1 MNFGSPGWF
10 ESYLQF
16 RADQPLAN
24 HLPSAGVRV
33 LDHAGVH
40 HEMDQAIYY
49 FLQPTGLL
57 YGYPVGWPY
66 VKLEYPNSK
75 YFDSSAKVH
84 LIFLEALFGCLVAD
98 RHFLL
103 EGMAEES
110 DHLRPA
116 TRLCSYF
123 FTNAP
128 SAARRGWKWFA
139 PRWRMFE
146 RHQHPR
152 ARFEKIVSARIGQGT
167 KLLNIPDYYNSFLFL
182 DIFHCLQWQRRLL
195 LEPKQRHQA
204 LFDLHARQAHLRETM
219 LELQIV
225 AAHASGAVDAAEQRM
240 FDTFLK
246 AAGLPKPRQQELRA
260 AMRRGLT
267 LDQVT
272 IPEMPWLLRRY
283 FLDVIM
289 MVLLIDGTVDELEQK
304 FVVELVDRL
313 GLWREELDQCRAALE
328 AFLIHQEKHLHLLH
342 ARPQALRLADRL
354 RERATVAIRKN
365 LDRLMNEVRE
375 THELYALLVKATRHS
390 LTAEEKRKVRS
401 QLYDIMKTIPA
412 LAIFAL
418 PAGGVILPI
427 VIKLLPFNLLPSSFD
442 D

>member
-1 MNFGSPGWF
+1 MNFGGNGWF
-10 ESYLQF
+10 DRYLEF
-16 RADQPLAN
+16 RHEQPLGN

-33 LDHAGVH
+33 MDHSGVH

-57 YGYPVGWPY
+57 YGFPIGWPF
-66 VKLEYPNSK
+66 VKMQYPRSQ

-84 LIFLEALFGCLVAD
+84 LIFMESLFGCLVAD

-103 EGMAEES
+103 DGMIDEA
-110 DHLRPA
+110 DHLQHA
-116 TRLCSYF
+116 SKLCTYF
-123 FTNAP
+123 FLHGPNSHPRGWRWFVPRWKMLHGNGAP
-128 SAARRGWKWFA
+128 SQR
-139 PRWRMFE
+139 FE
-146 RHQHPR
+146 R
-152 ARFEKIVSARIGQGT
+152 IVSRQIAKGT
-167 KLLNIPDYYNSFLFL
+167 QLLNMPDYYNSFLFL
-182 DIFHCLQWQRRLL
+182 EIYHCLQWQRRLL
-195 LEPKQRHQA
+195 LEPAKRRQSLH
-204 LFDLHARQAHLRETM
+204 DLHIKSRQLRETL

-225 AAHASGAVDAAEQRM
+225 AAHASGSVDAAEQRV
-240 FDTFLK
+240 FDQFLK
-246 AAGLPKPRQQELRA
+246 ASDLPKPRKQELSE

-267 LDQVT
+267 LQDVQ
-272 IPEMPWLLRRY
+272 IPEMPWLVRRY

-289 MVLLIDGTVDELEQK
+289 MVLLVDGTVDELEQK
-304 FVVELVDRL
+304 FVVELVERL

-328 AFLIHQEKHLHLLH
+328 AFLLHQEKHLNLLH

-354 RERATVAIRKN
+354 RERASVAIRKN

-375 THELYALLVKATRHS
+375 THELYALLMKSTRHT
-390 LTAEEKRKVRS
+390 LTPDEKKKVRN

-427 VIKLLPFNLLPSSFD
+427 LIRLLPFNLLPSSFD

>member
-10 ESYLQF
+10 DRYLAF
-16 RADQPLAN
+16 RTEQPLSH

-33 LDHAGVH
+33 MDRAGVH

-57 YGYPVGWPY
+57 YGYPSGWPF
-66 VKLEYPNSK
+66 VKMQYPRSQ
-75 YFDSSAKVH
+75 YFDSTDRVH
-84 LIFLEALFGCLVAD
+84 VIFLESLFACLVAD

-103 EGMAEES
+103 EGMAEET

-116 TRLCSYF
+116 TRVCKAYF
-123 FTNAP
+123 LRGPESF
-128 SAARRGWKWFA
+128 RRGWRWFL
-139 PRWRMFE
+139 PRRRGWAGNGKATR
-146 RHQHPR
+146 
-152 ARFEKIVSARIGQGT
+152 RFEQAVSGRIAQGT
-167 KLLNIPDYYNSFLFL
+167 RLLNMPDYYNSFLFL
-182 DIFHCLQWQRRLL
+182 DLYHCLLWQRRLL
-195 LEPKQRHQA
+195 QEPAQRLQA
-204 LFDLHARQAHLRETM
+204 LHDLHTRAARLREAL
-219 LELQIV
+219 LELQIA
-225 AAHASGAVDAAEQRM
+225 AAHASGGVDAAEQRL
-240 FDTFLK
+240 FDQFLK
-246 AAGLPKPRQQELRA
+246 AAGLATPREQELRQV
-260 AMRRGLT
+260 MRRGLT
-267 LDQVT
+267 LREVE
-272 IPEMPWLLRRY
+272 IPDMPWLARRY

-289 MVLLIDGTVDELEQK
+289 MMLLVDGTVDELEQK
-304 FVVELVDRL
+304 FVLELVERL

-328 AFLIHQEKHLHLLH
+328 AFLLHQEKHLHLLH

-375 THELYALLVKATRHS
+375 THELYALLMKATRQP

-427 VIKLLPFNLLPSSFD
+427 LIKLLPFNLLPSSFD

>member
-1 MNFGSPGWF
+1 MNFGGAGWF
-10 ESYLQF
+10 DQYLEF
-16 RADQPLAN
+16 RKEQPLSN

-57 YGYPVGWPY
+57 YGFPVGWPY
-66 VKLEYPNSK
+66 VKMQYPRSQ

-84 LIFLEALFGCLVAD
+84 LIFLESLFGCMVAD

-103 EGMAEES
+103 EGLAEEA

-116 TRLCSYF
+116 ARLSTYF
-123 FTNAP
+123 FLNGP
-128 SAARRGWKWFA
+128 SGARRGWHWFK
-139 PRWRMFE
+139 PRWRMFQE
-146 RHQHPR
+146 NGGPAQ
-152 ARFEKIVSARIGQGT
+152 RFEKAVSRQISHGT
-167 KLLNIPDYYNSFLFL
+167 RLLNIPDYYNSFLFL
-182 DIFHCLQWQRRLL
+182 EIYHCLQWQRRLL
-195 LEPKQRHQA
+195 LEPAKRRQA
-204 LFDLHARQAHLRETM
+204 LYDLHAKQTRLRETL

-225 AAHASGAVDAAEQRM
+225 AAHASGAVDAAEQRL
-240 FDTFLK
+240 FDQFLK
-246 AAGLPKPRQQELRA
+246 ASVLPKPKVQELRD
-260 AMRRGLT
+260 AMRNGLT
-267 LDQVT
+267 LRDVE
-272 IPEMPWLLRRY
+272 IPDMPWLVRRY

-289 MVLLIDGTVDELEQK
+289 MVLLVDGTVDELEQK
-304 FVVELVDRL
+304 FVVELVERL

-328 AFLIHQEKHLHLLH
+328 AFLLHQEKHLHLLH

-375 THELYALLVKATRHS
+375 THELYALLMKATRHALS
-390 LTAEEKRKVRS
+390 AEEKRKVRN

-427 VIKLLPFNLLPSSFD
+427 LIRLLPFNLLPSSFD

>member
-10 ESYLQF
+10 SRYLAF
-16 RADQPLAN
+16 RTEQPLGN

-33 LDHAGVH
+33 LDHPGVH

-66 VKLEYPNSK
+66 VKLQYPQSQ

-84 LIFLEALFGCLVAD
+84 LIFLEALFGCMVAD

-103 EGMAEES
+103 EGMAEEA
-110 DHLRPA
+110 DHLGPA
-116 TRLCSYF
+116 TRLSTYF
-123 FTNAP
+123 FLNAP
-128 SAARRGWKWFA
+128 SDARRGWNWFV
-139 PRWRMFE
+139 PRWRLFQ
-146 RHQHPR
+146 RNGHR
-152 ARFEKIVSARIGQGT
+152 RGRFEKIMSRRIGQGT

-182 DIFHCLQWQRRLL
+182 EIFHCLQWQRRLL
-195 LEPKQRHQA
+195 LEPAKRREA
-204 LFDLHARQAHLRETM
+204 LFDLHARQMQLRETL

-225 AAHASGAVDAAEQRM
+225 AAHASGAVDAAEQRL
-240 FDTFLK
+240 FDQFLR
-246 AAGLPKPRQQELRA
+246 AAGLPKPRQQQLRE

-267 LDQVT
+267 LEQVA
-272 IPEMPWLLRRY
+272 IPEMPWLVRRY
-283 FLDVIM
+283 FLDVIV

-304 FVVELVDRL
+304 FVVELVERL
-313 GLWREELDQCRAALE
+313 GLWREELEQCRAALE
-328 AFLIHQEKHLHLLH
+328 AFLIHQEQHLHLLH

-375 THELYALLVKATRHS
+375 THELYALLMKATRHP

-427 VIKLLPFNLLPSSFD
+427 LIRLLPFNLLPSSFD